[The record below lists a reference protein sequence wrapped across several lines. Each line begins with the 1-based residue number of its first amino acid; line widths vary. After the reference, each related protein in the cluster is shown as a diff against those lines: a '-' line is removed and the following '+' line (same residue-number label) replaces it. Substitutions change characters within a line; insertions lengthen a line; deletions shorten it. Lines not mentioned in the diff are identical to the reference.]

1 MGLLEFVTVMVSMIL
16 ALCLGHLLRNASFLA
31 RTDREVIYSS
41 AYATVIAA
49 DLVPS
54 VTANQRANIAAAIA
68 VIAIMLFIMFVRY
81 SAN

>member
-1 MGLLEFVTVMVSMIL
+1 MSLFEFVTVMVSMIL
-16 ALCLGHLLRNASFLA
+16 ALCLGHLLRNASLLG
-31 RTDREVIYSS
+31 TVGLLHIP
-41 AYATVIAA
+41 VIAA

-54 VTANQRANIAAAIA
+54 MTANQRANIAAAIA